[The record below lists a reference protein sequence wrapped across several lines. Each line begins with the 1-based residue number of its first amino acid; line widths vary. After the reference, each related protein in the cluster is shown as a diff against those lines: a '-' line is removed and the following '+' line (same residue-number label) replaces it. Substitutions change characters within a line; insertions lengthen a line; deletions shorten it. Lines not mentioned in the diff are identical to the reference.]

1 MRARNEGASE
11 VNATD
16 SEPIPETVD
25 APAVPAAPAA
35 ESRRLREIIAERRQ
49 KAESLRDQGLDPYP
63 PRTARSHSIGDAIAT
78 FEAHEAEAPATDGPR
93 VTLAG
98 RIAAMRNMGRIAF
111 VDIEDESG
119 QIQILASKKALDDSW
134 SVLGAFDLGDFLEAS
149 GPLIRSRRGE
159 ISVQADSVAML
170 GKTLRP
176 PPEKYHG
183 LQDVETR
190 YRQRYL
196 DLIANDE
203 AKKILRTR
211 SLIVSAMRRFMDERG
226 FLEVETPVLQAEAG
240 GAAARPF
247 LTHLNALDEPRQ
259 LRIALELHLKRLIV
273 GGFDKVY
280 EIGRVFRNE
289 GVGNRWN
296 PEFTMLESYEAYT
309 DYHGVAEMVEA
320 ALSNIA
326 TEVTGSTTVPWRDG
340 EIDFTPPFARVT
352 MVDAVKQHVG
362 VDFRDYPTVEALEEL
377 LRDSG
382 VAIPPDAGWGKL
394 FDELVSERV
403 EPHLQQPTFLLDY
416 PVAISPLA
424 KRTEYDQTLV
434 ERFELF
440 VGGWELAN
448 AYTELNDPV
457 DQRQRFEE
465 QLKLKDAGDDEAEL
479 LDEDFIVALEHGMP
493 PTGGLGMGMDRLAML
508 LTNSQ
513 SIRDVIL
520 FPQMRKLPD

>member
-1 MRARNEGASE
+1 MS
-11 VNATD
+11 D
-16 SEPIPETVD
+16 SEPATVEHQ
-25 APAVPAAPAA
+25 A
-35 ESRRLREIIAERRQ
+35 ESVDPSGDSRRLRSIIAERQ
-49 KAESLRDQGLDPYP
+49 AKADSLRQDGVNPYP
-63 PRTARSHSIGDAIAT
+63 PRTTRTHTIGAARVLFET
-78 FEAHEAEAPATDGPR
+78 FESDEAQHADTSERDAPQ

-98 RIAAMRNMGRIAF
+98 RVDAIRHMGRIAF
-111 VDIEDESG
+111 VDLVDDSG
-119 QIQILASKKALDDSW
+119 QIQLMASKRALGDSW
-134 SVLGAFDLGDFLEAS
+134 SLLEAFDLGDFAEAS
-149 GPLIRSRRGE
+149 GALIRSRRGE
-159 ISVQADSVAML
+159 ISLQVETLSML
-170 GKTLRP
+170 GKSLRP

-196 DLIANDE
+196 DLIANDD
-203 AKKILRTR
+203 AKAVLRTR
-211 SLIVSAMRRFMDERG
+211 SQIIAAMRRFMDDRG
-226 FLEVETPVLQAEAG
+226 FIEVETPVLQSEAG

-309 DYHGVAEMVEA
+309 DYHGVAEMVES
-320 ALSNIA
+320 ALSTVA
-326 TEVTGSTTVPWRDG
+326 REVVGSTTVPWRDG
-340 EIDFTPPFARVT
+340 EIDFSPPFQRVT
-352 MVDAVKQHVG
+352 MVDAVHEHVG
-362 VDFRDYPTVEALEEL
+362 VDFREFDTVDAMTDL
-377 LRDSG
+377 LREQG
-382 VAIPPDAGWGKL
+382 IPVPTDAGWGKL

-403 EPHLQQPTFLLDY
+403 EPHLHQPTFLLDY
-416 PVAISPLA
+416 PLAISPLA
-424 KRTEYDQTLV
+424 KRTEYDDTLV

-457 DQRQRFEE
+457 DQRRRFEE
-465 QLKLKDAGDDEAEL
+465 QLVLKAAGDDEAEQM
-479 LDEDFIVALEHGMP
+479 DEDFITALEHGMP

-520 FPQMRKLPD
+520 FPQMRKLSG

>member
-1 MRARNEGASE
+1 MTESPTSAASST
-11 VNATD
+11 TD
-16 SEPIPETVD
+16 T
-25 APAVPAAPAA
+25 
-35 ESRRLREIIAERRQ
+35 RYLREIVAERQ
-49 KAESLRDQGLDPYP
+49 AKATKLRGGGVDPYP
-63 PRTARSHSIGDAIAT
+63 QRTGRSHTIGESRDLFT
-78 FEAHEAEAPATDGPR
+78 AHEQEAPETDGPS
-93 VTLAG
+93 VTVAG
-98 RIAAMRNMGRIAF
+98 RVAAMRNMGRIAF
-111 VDIEDESG
+111 IDLEDDSG
-119 QIQILASKKALDDSW
+119 EIQILASKRALGESW
-134 SVLGAFDLGDFLEAS
+134 SLLDSYDLGDFIEAS
-149 GPLIRSRRGE
+149 GPVIRSRRGE
-159 ISVQADSVAML
+159 ISIQAERIGML
-170 GKTLRP
+170 SKALRP

-183 LQDVETR
+183 LQDIETR

-196 DLIANDE
+196 DLIANGE
-203 AKKILRTR
+203 AKEVLRTR
-211 SLIVSAMRRFMDERG
+211 SQIISAMRRFMDGRG

-309 DYHGVAEMVEA
+309 DYHGVAEMVES
-320 ALSNIA
+320 ALSEIA
-326 TEVTGSTTVPWRDG
+326 TEVTGAARLPWRDG
-340 EIDFTPPFARVT
+340 EIDFTPPFARMT
-352 MVDAVKQHVG
+352 MVDAVREHVG
-362 VDFRDYPTVEALEEL
+362 VDFRDYPTVESMQGL
-377 LRDSG
+377 LRDQG
-382 VAIPPDAGWGKL
+382 IGIPPEAGWGKL

-416 PVAISPLA
+416 PLAISPLA
-424 KRTEYDQTLV
+424 KRTEYDDTLV

-457 DQRQRFEE
+457 DQRSRFEE
-465 QLKLKDAGDDEAEL
+465 QLRLKAAGDDEAEL
-479 LDEDFIVALEHGMP
+479 LDEDFIIALEHGMP

-520 FPQMRKLPD
+520 FPQMRRLGE

>member
-1 MRARNEGASE
+1 MTESPTSAASST
-11 VNATD
+11 TD
-16 SEPIPETVD
+16 T
-25 APAVPAAPAA
+25 
-35 ESRRLREIIAERRQ
+35 RYLREIVAERQ
-49 KAESLRDQGLDPYP
+49 AKATKLRGGGVDPYP
-63 PRTARSHSIGDAIAT
+63 QRTGRSHTIGESRDLFT
-78 FEAHEAEAPATDGPR
+78 AHEQEAPETDGPS
-93 VTLAG
+93 VTVAG
-98 RIAAMRNMGRIAF
+98 RVAAMRNMGRIAF
-111 VDIEDESG
+111 IDLEDDSG
-119 QIQILASKKALDDSW
+119 EIQILASKRALGESW
-134 SVLGAFDLGDFLEAS
+134 SLLDSYDLGDFIEAS
-149 GPLIRSRRGE
+149 GPVIRSRRGE
-159 ISVQADSVAML
+159 ISIQAERIGML
-170 GKTLRP
+170 SKALRP

-183 LQDVETR
+183 LQDIETR

-196 DLIANDE
+196 DLIANGE
-203 AKKILRTR
+203 AKEVLRTR
-211 SLIVSAMRRFMDERG
+211 SQIISAMRRFMDGRG

-309 DYHGVAEMVEA
+309 DYHGVAEMVES
-320 ALSNIA
+320 ALSEIA
-326 TEVTGSTTVPWRDG
+326 TEVTGSARLPWRDG
-340 EIDFTPPFARVT
+340 EIDFTPPFARMT
-352 MVDAVKQHVG
+352 MVDAVREHVG
-362 VDFRDYPTVEALEEL
+362 VDFRDYPTVEAMQGL
-377 LRDSG
+377 LRDQG
-382 VAIPPDAGWGKL
+382 IGIPPEAGWGKL

-416 PVAISPLA
+416 PLAISPLA
-424 KRTEYDQTLV
+424 KRTEYDDTLV

-457 DQRQRFEE
+457 DQRSRFEE
-465 QLKLKDAGDDEAEL
+465 QLRLKAAGDDEAEL
-479 LDEDFIVALEHGMP
+479 LDEDFIIALEHGMP

-520 FPQMRKLPD
+520 FPQMRRLGE

>member
-1 MRARNEGASE
+1 MTETRSTGSE
-11 VNATD
+11 T
-16 SEPIPETVD
+16 
-25 APAVPAAPAA
+25 
-35 ESRRLREIIAERRQ
+35 RYLREIIAERQ
-49 KAESLRDQGLDPYP
+49 AKADSLRADGIDPYP
-63 PRTARSHSIGDAIAT
+63 ARTGRTHPIGEAIDL
-78 FEAHEAEAPATDGPR
+78 FVAHEQQAPETDGPQ
-93 VTLAG
+93 VTVAG
-98 RIAAMRNMGRIAF
+98 RITALRNMGRIAF
-111 VDIEDESG
+111 IDLEDDSS
-119 QIQILASKKALDDSW
+119 QIQILASRRALGGSW
-134 SVLGAFDLGDFLEAS
+134 SLLDTFDLGDFLETS

-159 ISVQADSVAML
+159 ISVQADAISML

-183 LQDVETR
+183 LQDIETR

-203 AKKILRTR
+203 AKQVLRTR
-211 SLIVSAMRRFMDERG
+211 SRIVSAMRRFMDDRG
-226 FLEVETPVLQAEAG
+226 FLEVETPVLQSEAG

-280 EIGRVFRNE
+280 EIGRIFRNE
-289 GVGNRWN
+289 GIGNRWN

-309 DYHGVAEMVEA
+309 DYHGVAEMVES
-320 ALSNIA
+320 ALSYIG
-326 TEVTGSTTVPWRDG
+326 TEVIGSTKLPWRDG
-340 EIDFTPPFARVT
+340 EIDFTPPFERIT
-352 MVDAVKQHVG
+352 MVDAVREHVG
-362 VDFRDYPTVEALEEL
+362 VDFRDYPTVEAMEGL
-377 LRDSG
+377 LRENG
-382 VAIPPDAGWGKL
+382 VGIPPDAGWGKL

-416 PVAISPLA
+416 PLAISPLA
-424 KRTEYDQTLV
+424 KRTEYDDTLV

-457 DQRQRFEE
+457 DQRERFEE
-465 QLKLKDAGDDEAEL
+465 QLRLKAAGDDEAEL

-508 LTNSQ
+508 MTNSQ

-520 FPQMRKLPD
+520 FPQMRKLSD

>member
-1 MRARNEGASE
+1 M
-11 VNATD
+11 T
-16 SEPIPETVD
+16 ETPHIGSD
-25 APAVPAAPAA
+25 TQY
-35 ESRRLREIIAERRQ
+35 LREIIAERQ
-49 KAESLRDQGLDPYP
+49 TKADSLRDSGLDPYP
-63 PRTARSHSIGDAIAT
+63 PRTARTHTIGDAVAIFT
-78 FEAHEAEAPATDGPR
+78 AHEAETPEIDGPT

-98 RIAAMRNMGRIAF
+98 RIAAMRSMGRIAF
-111 VDIEDESG
+111 IDLADDSG
-119 QIQILASKKALDDSW
+119 SIQILASKRALGESW
-134 SVLGAFDLGDFLEAS
+134 GLLGSFDLGDFIEAT

-159 ISVQADSVAML
+159 ISVQADAVAML
-170 GKTLRP
+170 SKTLRP

-203 AKKILRTR
+203 AKEILQTR
-211 SLIVSAMRRFMDERG
+211 SRIVSTMRRFMDDRG
-226 FLEVETPVLQAEAG
+226 FLEVETPVLQSEAG
-240 GAAARPF
+240 GAAAKPF

-320 ALSNIA
+320 ALSFIA
-326 TEVTGSTTVPWRDG
+326 TEVSGGTRVPWRDA
-340 EIDFTPPFARVT
+340 EIDFTPPFERIT
-352 MVDAVKQHVG
+352 MVDAVREHVG
-362 VDFRDYPTVEALEEL
+362 VDFRDYPTVEAMEQL
-377 LRDSG
+377 LRDNG
-382 VAIPPDAGWGKL
+382 VGIPPDAGWGKL

-416 PVAISPLA
+416 PLAISPLA
-424 KRTEYDQTLV
+424 KRTEYDDTLV

-457 DQRQRFEE
+457 DQRERFEE
-465 QLKLKDAGDDEAEL
+465 QLRLKAAGDDEAEL

-520 FPQMRKLPD
+520 FPQMRKVAD

>member
-1 MRARNEGASE
+1 MTEFQQS
-11 VNATD
+11 ATD
-16 SEPIPETVD
+16 T
-25 APAVPAAPAA
+25 
-35 ESRRLREIIAERRQ
+35 RYLREMIDERHA
-49 KAESLRDQGLDPYP
+49 KAEELRGRGIDPYP
-63 PRTARSHSIGDAIAT
+63 PRTGRTHSIGEALDIFAT
-78 FEAHEAEAPATDGPR
+78 HESEAPDSEGPT
-93 VTLAG
+93 VVLAG
-98 RIAAMRNMGRIAF
+98 RIAALRNMGRIAF
-111 VDIEDESG
+111 IDLGDDSG
-119 QIQILASKKALDDSW
+119 QIQILASKRALGEDWTLFDS
-134 SVLGAFDLGDFLEAS
+134 LDLGDFVEAS
-149 GPLIRSRRGE
+149 GLLIRSRRGE
-159 ISVQADSVAML
+159 VSIQADSIAML
-170 GKTLRP
+170 TKTLRP

-203 AKKILRTR
+203 AKNVLRTR
-211 SLIVSAMRRFMDERG
+211 SQIVSAMRRFMDDRG
-226 FLEVETPVLQAEAG
+226 FLEVETPVLQTEAG

-247 LTHLNALDEPRQ
+247 LTHFNALDEPRQ

-280 EIGRVFRNE
+280 EIGRLFRNE
-289 GVGNRWN
+289 GFGNRWN
-296 PEFTMLESYEAYT
+296 PEFTMMESYEAYT

-320 ALSNIA
+320 ALSYIS
-326 TEVTGSTTVPWRDG
+326 TEITGSTRVPWGDG

-362 VDFRDYPTVEALEEL
+362 VDFRDYPTTEAMEDL
-377 LRDSG
+377 LRENG

-416 PVAISPLA
+416 PLAISPLA
-424 KRTEYDQTLV
+424 KRTEYDDTLV

-457 DQRQRFEE
+457 DQRERFEE
-465 QLKLKDAGDDEAEL
+465 QLRLKAAGDDEAEL

-508 LTNSQ
+508 MTNSQ

-520 FPQMRKLPD
+520 FPQMRKL

>member
-1 MRARNEGASE
+1 MS
-11 VNATD
+11 TPD
-16 SEPIPETVD
+16 SETPSSAISSSEPDGPIE
-25 APAVPAAPAA
+25 AAASD
-35 ESRRLREIIAERRQ
+35 SRRLREIVLERQ
-49 KAESLRDQGLDPYP
+49 AKADAVRAIGLNPYP
-63 PRTARSHSIGDAIAT
+63 QRTGRTHSIGDALVVFA
-78 FEAHEAEAPATDGPR
+78 EHETTSPETDGPR
-93 VTLAG
+93 STVAG
-98 RIAAMRNMGRIAF
+98 RIVAMRNMGRIAF
-111 VDIEDESG
+111 IDLEDDSG
-119 QIQILASKKALDDSW
+119 QIQILASKRALGESW
-134 SVLGAFDLGDFLEAS
+134 DLLDTWDLGDFLEAS

-159 ISVQADSVAML
+159 VSVQADAVSML
-170 GKTLRP
+170 SKTLRP

-196 DLIANDE
+196 DLIANDQ
-203 AKKILRTR
+203 AKEILRTR
-211 SLIVSAMRRFMDERG
+211 SQIVTAMRRFMDGRG
-226 FLEVETPVLQAEAG
+226 FLEVETPVLQSEAG

-309 DYHGVAEMVEA
+309 DYRGVAEMVES
-320 ALSNIA
+320 ALAYIA
-326 TEVTGSTTVPWRDG
+326 TEVAGSSRVPWRDG
-340 EIDFTPPFARVT
+340 AIDFSPPFARVT
-352 MVDAVKQHVG
+352 MVDAVREHVG
-362 VDFRDYPTVEALEEL
+362 VDFRDYPTVEAMEEL
-377 LRDSG
+377 LREHG
-382 VAIPPDAGWGKL
+382 VGIPPDAGWGKL

-403 EPHLQQPTFLLDY
+403 EPHLQEPTFLLDY
-416 PVAISPLA
+416 PLAISPLA
-424 KRTEYDQTLV
+424 KRTDYDDRLV

-465 QLKLKDAGDDEAEL
+465 QLRLKAAGDDEAEV
-479 LDEDFIVALEHGMP
+479 LDEDFIIALEHGMP

-508 LTNSQ
+508 MTNSQ

-520 FPQMRKLPD
+520 FPQMRKLTD

>member
-1 MRARNEGASE
+1 MST
-11 VNATD
+11 TD
-16 SEPIPETVD
+16 SEAIPE
-25 APAVPAAPAA
+25 AA
-35 ESRRLREIIAERRQ
+35 EPAESPAGDSPRLREIIAERHA
-49 KAESLRDQGLDPYP
+49 KAESLRASKIDPYP
-63 PRTARSHSIGDAIAT
+63 QRTGRTHAVGEAT
-78 FEAHEAEAPATDGPR
+78 DIFIAHEQEAPDSDGPS
-93 VTLAG
+93 VTVAG
-98 RIAAMRNMGRIAF
+98 RIAALRNMGRIAF
-111 VDIEDESG
+111 IDLEDDSG
-119 QIQILASKKALDDSW
+119 QIQILASKRALGDSW
-134 SVLGAFDLGDFLEAS
+134 GLLDGFDLGDFLEAS

-159 ISVQADSVAML
+159 VSVQANAVTML
-170 GKTLRP
+170 SKTLRP

-203 AKKILRTR
+203 AKEVLRTR
-211 SLIVSAMRRFMDERG
+211 SKIVSAMRRFMDGRG
-226 FLEVETPVLQAEAG
+226 FLEVETPVLQTEAG

-247 LTHLNALDEPRQ
+247 LTHLNVLDEPRQ

-320 ALSNIA
+320 ALSFIA
-326 TEVTGSTTVPWRDG
+326 TEVTGSIRVPWREG
-340 EIDFTPPFARVT
+340 EIDLTPPFARMT
-352 MVDAVKQHVG
+352 MVDAVKEHVG
-362 VDFRDYPTVEALEEL
+362 VDFRNYPTVEAMEDL
-377 LRDSG
+377 LRANG
-382 VAIPPDAGWGKL
+382 VGIPPDAGWGKL

-416 PVAISPLA
+416 PLAISPLA
-424 KRTEYDQTLV
+424 KRTEYDDTLV

-457 DQRQRFEE
+457 DQRERFEE
-465 QLKLKDAGDDEAEL
+465 QLRLKAAGDDEAEL

-520 FPQMRKLPD
+520 FPQMRRL

>member
-1 MRARNEGASE
+1 M
-11 VNATD
+11 TD
-16 SEPIPETVD
+16 SQQ
-25 APAVPAAPAA
+25 PA
-35 ESRRLREIIAERRQ
+35 SDTRYLREIIAERQ
-49 KAESLRDQGLDPYP
+49 AKADSLRASGIDPYP
-63 PRTARSHSIGDAIAT
+63 QRTGRTHAIGDAIEI
-78 FEAHEAEAPATDGPR
+78 FNSHEQESPDTDGPR
-93 VTLAG
+93 VTVAG
-98 RIAAMRNMGRIAF
+98 RIAALRNMGRIAF
-111 VDIEDESG
+111 IDLEDDTG
-119 QIQILASKKALDDSW
+119 QIQILASKRALGESW
-134 SVLGAFDLGDFLEAS
+134 DQLDTFDLGDFLEAS

-159 ISVQADSVAML
+159 ISVQADAVTML
-170 GKTLRP
+170 SKTLRP

-196 DLIANDE
+196 DLIANEE
-203 AKKILRTR
+203 AKEILRTR
-211 SLIVSAMRRFMDERG
+211 SRIVSAMRRFMDDRG
-226 FLEVETPVLQAEAG
+226 FLEVETPVLQSEAG

-247 LTHLNALDEPRQ
+247 LTHLNVLDEPRQ

-273 GGFDKVY
+273 GGFDRVY

-309 DYHGVAEMVEA
+309 DYHGVAEMVES
-320 ALSNIA
+320 ALAFIA
-326 TEVTGSTTVPWRDG
+326 TEVTGSTRVPWREG
-340 EIDFTPPFARVT
+340 VIDFTPPFARMT
-352 MVDAVKQHVG
+352 MVDAVKEHVG
-362 VDFRDYPTVEALEEL
+362 VDFRDYPTVEAMEDL
-377 LRDSG
+377 LRANG
-382 VAIPPDAGWGKL
+382 VGIPPDAGWGKL

-416 PVAISPLA
+416 PLAISPLA
-424 KRTEYDQTLV
+424 KRTEYDDSLV

-457 DQRQRFEE
+457 DQRERFEE
-465 QLKLKDAGDDEAEL
+465 QLRLKAAGDDEAEL

-508 LTNSQ
+508 LTDSQ

-520 FPQMRKLPD
+520 FPQMRKL

>member
-1 MRARNEGASE
+1 M
-11 VNATD
+11 T
-16 SEPIPETVD
+16 
-25 APAVPAAPAA
+25 
-35 ESRRLREIIAERRQ
+35 ESQQPGSDTRYLREIISERQ
-49 KAESLRDQGLDPYP
+49 TKADALRTAGVDPYP
-63 PRTARSHSIGDAIAT
+63 PRTGRTHSIGEALEV
-78 FEAHEAEAPATDGPR
+78 FRAHEQTSPEADGPD
-93 VTLAG
+93 VTVAG
-98 RIAAMRNMGRIAF
+98 RIAALRNMGRIAF
-111 VDIEDESG
+111 VDLQDDTG
-119 QIQILASKKALDDSW
+119 QIQILASKRALGEAWNLLD
-134 SVLGAFDLGDFLEAS
+134 AFDLGDFLEAS

-159 ISVQADSVAML
+159 ISVQANAVAML
-170 GKTLRP
+170 SKALRP

-183 LQDVETR
+183 LQDIETR

-203 AKKILRTR
+203 AKEHLRTR
-211 SLIVSAMRRFMDERG
+211 SRIVSAMRRFMDDRG
-226 FLEVETPVLQAEAG
+226 FLEVETPVLQSEAG

-273 GGFDKVY
+273 GGFDRVY
-280 EIGRVFRNE
+280 EIGRIFRNE
-289 GVGNRWN
+289 GIGNRWN

-320 ALSNIA
+320 ALSYIA
-326 TEVTGSTTVPWRDG
+326 TEVTGSMCVPWGDG

-362 VDFRDYPTVEALEEL
+362 VDFRDYPTTEAMEEL
-377 LRDSG
+377 LRENG

-416 PVAISPLA
+416 PLAISPLA
-424 KRTEYDQTLV
+424 KRTEYDETLV

-465 QLKLKDAGDDEAEL
+465 QLRLKAAGDDEAEL

-508 LTNSQ
+508 MTNSQ

-520 FPQMRKLPD
+520 FPLMRKL

>member
-1 MRARNEGASE
+1 M
-11 VNATD
+11 TD
-16 SEPIPETVD
+16 SQQ
-25 APAVPAAPAA
+25 PA
-35 ESRRLREIIAERRQ
+35 SDTRYLREIIAERQ
-49 KAESLRDQGLDPYP
+49 AKAESLRASGIDPYP
-63 PRTARSHSIGDAIAT
+63 QRTGRTHAIDDAIEI
-78 FEAHEAEAPATDGPR
+78 FNSHEQQSPDTDGPR
-93 VTLAG
+93 VTVAG
-98 RIAAMRNMGRIAF
+98 RIAALRNMGRIAF
-111 VDIEDESG
+111 IDLEDDTG
-119 QIQILASKKALDDSW
+119 QIQILASKRALGESW
-134 SVLGAFDLGDFLEAS
+134 DQLDTFDLGDFLEAS

-159 ISVQADSVAML
+159 ISVQADAVTML
-170 GKTLRP
+170 SKTLRP

-196 DLIANDE
+196 DLIANEE
-203 AKKILRTR
+203 AKEILRTR
-211 SLIVSAMRRFMDERG
+211 SRIVSAMRRFMDDRG
-226 FLEVETPVLQAEAG
+226 FLEVETPVLQSEAG

-247 LTHLNALDEPRQ
+247 LTHLNVLDEPRQ

-273 GGFDKVY
+273 GGFDRVY

-309 DYHGVAEMVEA
+309 DYHGVAEMVES
-320 ALSNIA
+320 ALAFIA
-326 TEVTGSTTVPWRDG
+326 TEVTGSTRVPWREG
-340 EIDFTPPFARVT
+340 VIDFTPPFARMT
-352 MVDAVKQHVG
+352 MVDAVKEHVG
-362 VDFRDYPTVEALEEL
+362 VDFRDYPTVEAMQDL
-377 LRDSG
+377 LRANG
-382 VAIPPDAGWGKL
+382 VGIPPDAGWGKL

-416 PVAISPLA
+416 PLAISPLA
-424 KRTEYDQTLV
+424 KRTEYDDSLV

-457 DQRQRFEE
+457 DQRERFEE
-465 QLKLKDAGDDEAEL
+465 QLRLKAAGDDEAEL

-508 LTNSQ
+508 LTDSQ

-520 FPQMRKLPD
+520 FPQMRKL

>member
-1 MRARNEGASE
+1 MSSTES
-11 VNATD
+11 D
-16 SEPIPETVD
+16 PISDTQAQIESGL
-25 APAVPAAPAA
+25 A
-35 ESRRLREIIAERRQ
+35 ESRRLREIMFERHA
-49 KAESLRDQGLDPYP
+49 KAEALRGSGIDPYP
-63 PRTARSHSIGDAIAT
+63 RRTGRSHAIGEAISLFT
-78 FEAHEAEAPATDGPR
+78 AHEAESPEREGPI

-98 RIAAMRNMGRIAF
+98 RIVAIRNMGRIAF
-111 VDIEDESG
+111 VDLEDDSG
-119 QIQILASKKALDDSW
+119 QIQILASQRALGESW
-134 SVLGAFDLGDFLEAS
+134 GRLDAFDLGDFLEAV
-149 GPLIRSRRGE
+149 GPLTRSRRGE
-159 ISVQADSVAML
+159 ISVQADSIVML
-170 GKTLRP
+170 SKTLRP

-203 AKKILRTR
+203 AKEVLRTR
-211 SLIVSAMRRFMDERG
+211 SRVVSAMRRFMDDRG
-226 FLEVETPVLQAEAG
+226 FIEVETPVLQAEAG

-259 LRIALELHLKRLIV
+259 LRIALELHLKRLVV
-273 GGFDKVY
+273 GGFDSVY

-320 ALSNIA
+320 ALAYVSK
-326 TEVTGSTTVPWRDG
+326 EVTGSTKVPWRDG
-340 EIDFTPPFARVT
+340 EIDFTPPFERIT
-352 MVDAVKQHVG
+352 MVDAVGEHVG
-362 VDFRDYPTVEALEEL
+362 VDFRDYPSAEGMEQL
-377 LRDSG
+377 LRDNG
-382 VAIPPDAGWGKL
+382 VGIPPDAGWGKL

-416 PVAISPLA
+416 PLAISPLA
-424 KRTEYDQTLV
+424 KRTEYDDTLV

-457 DQRQRFEE
+457 DQRERFEE
-465 QLKLKDAGDDEAEL
+465 QLRLKAAGDDEAEL

-520 FPQMRKLPD
+520 FPQMRRLSI

>member
-1 MRARNEGASE
+1 MSNSKQPTSETRYLRAIIGERQAKADTLRNSAI
-11 VNATD
+11 N
-16 SEPIPETVD
+16 
-25 APAVPAAPAA
+25 
-35 ESRRLREIIAERRQ
+35 
-49 KAESLRDQGLDPYP
+49 PYP
-63 PRTARSHSIGDAIAT
+63 PRTGRSHAIGDALQI
-78 FEAHEAEAPATDGPR
+78 FKSHEASSTETDVPN
-93 VTLAG
+93 VTVGG
-98 RIAAMRNMGRIAF
+98 RIVALRNMGRIAF
-111 VDIEDESG
+111 IDVQDDTG
-119 QIQILASKKALDDSW
+119 QIQVLASKRALGESW
-134 SVLGAFDLGDFLEAS
+134 RLLDAFDLGDFLEAS
-149 GPLIRSRRGE
+149 GALIRSRRGE
-159 ISVQADSVAML
+159 ISVQADAVAML
-170 GKTLRP
+170 SKALRP

-203 AKKILRTR
+203 AKEILRTR
-211 SLIVSAMRRFMDERG
+211 SKIVSAMRRFMDDRG
-226 FLEVETPVLQAEAG
+226 FLEVETPVLQSEAG

-247 LTHLNALDEPRQ
+247 LTHFNALDEPRQ
-259 LRIALELHLKRLIV
+259 LRVALELHLKRLIV

-280 EIGRVFRNE
+280 EIGRLFRNE
-289 GVGNRWN
+289 GIGNRWS
-296 PEFTMLESYEAYT
+296 PEFTMMESYEAYT

-320 ALSNIA
+320 ALSYIS
-326 TEVTGSTTVPWRDG
+326 TEINGSTRVRWGDG
-340 EIDFTPPFARVT
+340 EVDFTPPFARVT

-362 VDFRDYPTVEALEEL
+362 VDFRDYPTTDEMEGL
-377 LRDSG
+377 LRANG
-382 VAIPPDAGWGKL
+382 VGIPPDAGWGKL

-416 PVAISPLA
+416 PLAISPLA
-424 KRTEYDQTLV
+424 KRTEYDDSLV

-457 DQRQRFEE
+457 DQRQRFEDQL
-465 QLKLKDAGDDEAEL
+465 QLKAAGDDEAEL

-520 FPQMRKLPD
+520 FPQMRKL

>member
-1 MRARNEGASE
+1 MTTSPDADSQAANHTSSE
-11 VNATD
+11 AATG
-16 SEPIPETVD
+16 
-25 APAVPAAPAA
+25 
-35 ESRRLREIIAERRQ
+35 ESRRLSEIIAERRG
-49 KAESLRDQGLDPYP
+49 KADTLRDAGMNPYP
-63 PRTARSHSIGDAIAT
+63 LRSERSHTLGEALSIFAQ
-78 FEAHEAEAPATDGPR
+78 HESESPDDPGPR
-93 VTLAG
+93 VCLAG
-98 RIAAMRNMGRIAF
+98 RIVALRNMGRIAF
-111 VDIEDESG
+111 LDVQDDSG
-119 QIQILASKKALDDSW
+119 QIQFLASKRSLGDSW
-134 SVLGAFDLGDFLEAS
+134 QLLDSLDIGDFVEGA

-159 ISVQADSVAML
+159 ISVQVDRLTLLS
-170 GKTLRP
+170 KTLRP
-176 PPEKYHG
+176 MPEKYHG

-203 AKKILRTR
+203 AKAVLRMR
-211 SLIVSAMRRFMDERG
+211 SQIVSSIRRFMDSRG
-226 FLEVETPVLQAEAG
+226 FLEVETPVLQATAG

-247 LTHLNALDEPRQ
+247 LTHFNALDEPRQ

-289 GVGNRWN
+289 GAGNRWN

-320 ALSNIA
+320 ALVHVA
-326 TEVTGSTTVPWRDG
+326 EEVVGSTRLPWKGG
-340 EIDFTPPFARVT
+340 EIDFSPPFERIT
-352 MVDAVKQHVG
+352 MIDAVQQYVG
-362 VDFRDYPTVEALEEL
+362 VDFRDYATVELMEALLHEQ
-377 LRDSG
+377 G
-382 VAIPPDAGWGKL
+382 IAIPPDAGWGKL

-416 PVAISPLA
+416 PLAISPLA
-424 KRTEYDQTLV
+424 KRTEYDDTLV

-465 QLKLKDAGDDEAEL
+465 QLRLKAAGDDEAEL
-479 LDEDFIVALEHGMP
+479 LDEDFIIALEHGMP

-508 LTNSQ
+508 LTDSQ

-520 FPQMRKLPD
+520 FPQMRKLGD

>member
-1 MRARNEGASE
+1 MTT
-11 VNATD
+11 TD
-16 SEPIPETVD
+16 AETGTETTEPSD
-25 APAVPAAPAA
+25 
-35 ESRRLREIIAERRQ
+35 SRRLREIIAERQ
-49 KAESLRDQGLDPYP
+49 VKADSLRADGGDPYP
-63 PRTARSHSIGDAIAT
+63 QRTGRSHPVG
-78 FEAHEAEAPATDGPR
+78 EAVDLFLTHEAEAPGADGPR
-93 VTLAG
+93 VTVAG
-98 RIAAMRNMGRIAF
+98 RITALRNMGRIAF
-111 VDIEDESG
+111 IDLEDDSG
-119 QIQILASKKALDDSW
+119 QIQILASRRALDAVW
-134 SVLGAFDLGDFLEAS
+134 SLLSTFDLGDFVEAS

-159 ISVQADSVAML
+159 ISVQADSAAML
-170 GKTLRP
+170 AKALRP
-176 PPEKYHG
+176 PPEKFHG

-203 AKKILRTR
+203 AKAVLRTR
-211 SLIVSAMRRFMDERG
+211 SQIVSAMRRFMDARG

-247 LTHLNALDEPRQ
+247 LTHFNALDEPRQ

-289 GVGNRWN
+289 GAGNRWN

-309 DYHGVAEMVEA
+309 DYHGVAEMLEA
-320 ALSNIA
+320 ALPTIA
-326 TEVTGSTTVPWRDG
+326 AEVTGSTQVPWREG
-340 EIDFTPPFARVT
+340 EIDLTPPFARLT

-362 VDFRDYPTVEALEEL
+362 VDFREYPTVEAMQDL
-377 LRDSG
+377 LREQG

-394 FDELVSERV
+394 FDALVSERV

-416 PVAISPLA
+416 PLAISPLA
-424 KRTEYDQTLV
+424 KRTEYDDTLV

-457 DQRQRFEE
+457 DQRRRFEE
-465 QLKLKDAGDDEAEL
+465 QLRLRTAGDDEAEL

-520 FPQMRKLPD
+520 FPHMRKLSD

>member
-1 MRARNEGASE
+1 MSSDPAPTSPAMVEAS
-11 VNATD
+11 VG
-16 SEPIPETVD
+16 
-25 APAVPAAPAA
+25 
-35 ESRRLREIIAERRQ
+35 ESRRLREIIAERWS
-49 KAESLRDQGLDPYP
+49 KADALRSEGVNPYP
-63 PRTARSHSIGDAIAT
+63 PRTARTHDIGDARAL
-78 FEAHEAEAPATDGPR
+78 FERHEADAPDTDGPV

-98 RIAAMRNMGRIAF
+98 RITAIRNMGRVAF
-111 VDIEDESG
+111 VDIEDDAG
-119 QIQILASKKALDDSW
+119 QIQVLASKRALQDAW
-134 SVLGAFDLGDFLEAS
+134 SMLDALDLGDFLEAT
-149 GPLIRSRRGE
+149 GALVRSRRGE
-159 ISVQADSVAML
+159 ISVQAVSVAML

-176 PPEKYHG
+176 PPEKFHG

-196 DLIANDE
+196 DLIANAE
-203 AKKILRTR
+203 AKAVLRTR
-211 SLIVSAMRRFMDERG
+211 SQVISAMRRFMEARG
-226 FLEVETPVLQAEAG
+226 FLEVETPVLLAQAG

-247 LTHLNALDEPRQ
+247 VTHLNALDEPRQ

-280 EIGRVFRNE
+280 EIGRLFRNE
-289 GVGNRWN
+289 GIGNRWN
-296 PEFTMLESYEAYT
+296 PEFTMMESYEAYT
-309 DYHGVAEMVEA
+309 DYHGVAEMVESSLSYIA
-320 ALSNIA
+320 A
-326 TEVTGSTTVPWRDG
+326 EVAGSTRIAWRDG
-340 EIDFTPPFARVT
+340 EIDFTPPFQRVT
-352 MVDAVKQHVG
+352 MVDAVQQYVG
-362 VDFRDYPTVEALEEL
+362 VDFRDYPTVEAMQAL
-377 LRDSG
+377 LRG
-382 VAIPPDAGWGKL
+382 HGIGIPPNAGWGKL

-416 PVAISPLA
+416 PLAISPLA
-424 KRTEYDQTLV
+424 KRTEYDDALV

-465 QLKLKDAGDDEAEL
+465 QLRLKAEGDDEAEQ
-479 LDEDFIVALEHGMP
+479 LDEDFLVALEHGMP

-520 FPQMRKLPD
+520 FPQMRKPSDD